1 MNVPM
6 FVTNFAAEQ
15 AEGIAALGVD
25 IVPILVQTGTFVIL
39 FLLIRKFALDKIRDG
54 LASREQTINE
64 GLENA
69 EKAAK
74 AVEAGVAK
82 QEELLIAA
90 RKDADKILADANQEA
105 GSMLKAAEESA
116 SKKTAKM
123 IDDAEA
129 RIESDI
135 KAAKTA
141 LKKEVMDLVIKATEV
156 VIEEKVDKNKDSKL
170 LEKALSGAKK

>member
-1 MNVPM
+1 M

-129 RIESDI
+129 RIDSDI

-170 LEKALSGAKK
+170 LEKALSGVKK